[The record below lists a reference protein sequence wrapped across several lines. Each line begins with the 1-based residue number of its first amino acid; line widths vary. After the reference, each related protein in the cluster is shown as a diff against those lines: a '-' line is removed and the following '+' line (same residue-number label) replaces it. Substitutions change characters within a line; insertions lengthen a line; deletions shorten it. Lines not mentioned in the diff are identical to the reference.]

1 MLLRTKALPD
11 CGGIVAT
18 ILVTMTADQVES
30 GQGYATTCHGDL
42 IPVRRILDLA
52 LDSQIL
58 PVLFDPTGGVM
69 SYGRTRRLAPPG
81 LRLALY
87 ARDGGCTFP
96 DCDRP
101 PQWTQANHCIP
112 WADGGDTSIDNLA
125 LACGLHHRE
134 YVNAE
139 GHVTVHPDANKK
151 RGLDLYH
158 LATDLHAQGVGLPLL
173 LRFSDI
179 LKSRI
184 EALSGQF
191 TTAIKEFGYEGSYT
205 TVYPVKVNQ
214 QRHVVQEIVEF
225 GAPYGVGLECG
236 SKPEL
241 QAVLGLNEDTRHLIV
256 CNGYKD
262 EEYMRLALMGQKLG
276 HTVMVVLE
284 QLNELDVLLKVADEM
299 GVEPTAGVRIKL
311 ATEGSGRWAKSGG
324 ERSKFGLS
332 AVELMRLL
340 NELERRGRKD
350 VLKLVH
356 FHLGSQITDIRHVK
370 AGLEEISRYYAELRG
385 MGFDITH
392 VDVGGGLGVDYDGS
406 RSTRSASVNYTMR
419 EYASDV
425 VYTIGTACR
434 TEELPMPHIISE
446 SGRALTA
453 HHALLLVNVTEVES
467 LVEPA
472 PPPLREDP
480 HPLLREMAENLEALN
495 PERIEEIFHDAVFAK
510 ERTQEYF
517 ASGVFSLRDKA
528 DAEQLYL
535 ATLHALQQAI
545 GEDKTPFPEIVAHI
559 DSALVDRYFCNFSV
573 FQSLPDHWAI
583 DQLFPDHAHP
593 PAAGAAE
600 PAGHA
605 PGHDLRLR
613 RGDRPLRRRAE
624 GEALAR
630 AAPGHE
636 GEPYILGIFLT
647 GAYQEILGDLH
658 NLFGDTNAVHVRL
671 TEQGYEV
678 TDLVHGDTVTEV
690 LNYVQFHASDL
701 LATFRRKVANAK
713 GLSRQEA
720 NSFIADFVAGLEGYT
735 YLEEDVA
742 GRLGATPPCPR
753 TSPSA
758 GSPRWDPPASSCR
771 PALGPPRCPSAAGA

>member
-1 MLLRTKALPD
+1 LSRCRHDAFHDCRFPLQLPLRPQQEFD
-11 CGGIVAT
+11 I
-18 ILVTMTADQVES
+18 
-30 GQGYATTCHGDL
+30 ATT
-42 IPVRRILDLA
+42 V
-52 LDSQIL
+52 
-58 PVLFDPTGGVM
+58 
-69 SYGRTRRLAPPG
+69 APPTWTVKDAEKLYNMNGWG
-81 LRLALY
+81 LGYFRIN
-87 ARDGGCTFP
+87 P
-96 DCDRP
+96 D
-101 PQWTQANHCIP
+101 
-112 WADGGDTSIDNLA
+112 
-125 LACGLHHRE
+125 
-134 YVNAE
+134 
-139 GHVTVHPDANKK
+139 GHVTVHPDANRK

-184 EALSGQF
+184 EALSGEF
-191 TTAIKEFGYEGSYT
+191 SNAIKEFGYDGSYT

-299 GVEPTAGVRIKL
+299 GVASTAGVRIKL

-340 NELERRGRKD
+340 DELERRGRKD
-350 VLKLVH
+350 ILKLVH

-385 MGFDITH
+385 MGFDISH

-453 HHALLLVNVTEVES
+453 HHALLLVDVTDVES

-472 PPPLREDP
+472 PPVLREDP
-480 HPLLREMAENLEALN
+480 HPLLQEMAENLEALS
-495 PERIEEIFHDAVFAK
+495 PERIEEVFHDAIFAK

-545 GEDKTPFPEIVAHI
+545 GDDRTSFPEITAHI
-559 DSALVDRYFCNFSV
+559 DAALVDRYFCNFSV

-583 DQLFPDHAHP
+583 DQLFPIMPIHRLSEP
-593 PAAGAAE
+593 PT
-600 PAGHA
+600 
-605 PGHDLRLR
+605 R
-613 RGDRPLRRRAE
+613 RGTLQDMTCDSDGVIDRFVGGRKGKPSLE
-624 GEALAR
+624 LH
-630 AAPGHE
+630 PVHE

-671 TEQGYEV
+671 TDQGYEV

-735 YLEEDVA
+735 YLEEDVE
-742 GRLGATPPCPR
+742 RE
-753 TSPSA
+753 
-758 GSPRWDPPASSCR
+758 
-771 PALGPPRCPSAAGA
+771 